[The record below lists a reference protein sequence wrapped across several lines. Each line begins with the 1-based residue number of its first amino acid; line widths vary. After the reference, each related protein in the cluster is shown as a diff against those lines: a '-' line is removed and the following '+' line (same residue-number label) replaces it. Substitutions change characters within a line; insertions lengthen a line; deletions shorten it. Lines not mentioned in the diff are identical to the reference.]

1 MANYHQDHT
10 SQHHP
15 TQSHLNREEKTY
27 NFRSIDSC
35 TNNLQPYTSVL
46 LDHLVVGKNDF
57 KDASDYD
64 TSAGTN
70 TCSSEAND
78 GGFEFG
84 SNFMSGWMSC
94 IL

>member
-1 MANYHQDHT
+1 MANYTHKSASPNIVT
-10 SQHHP
+10 FG
-15 TQSHLNREEKTY
+15 RKKTY
-27 NFRSIDSC
+27 NFCSINTRAND
-35 TNNLQPYTSVL
+35 LQPYTSVL

-84 SNFMSGWMSC
+84 SNFMSG
-94 IL
+94 